1 MVGMRF
7 EAPESV
13 DAAVSLLAGTSG
25 DTRVLAGGT
34 DLLVQLRADMIEPE
48 LVVDIKR
55 IAETRTVT
63 EEDGGFRVGAAV
75 AHGLEVAARAEPRLR
90 RFVHAT
96 HPQRVLP
103 RSHR

>member
-13 DAAVSLLAGTSG
+13 DAAISLLAGTSG

-34 DLLVQLRADMIEPE
+34 DLLVKLRADMIEPE

-55 IAETRTVT
+55 IAETRTVI
-63 EEDGGFRVGAAV
+63 EKKKAGSAS
-75 AHGLEVAARAEPRLR
+75 ARQSLVPNLKSISFPVYGRA
-90 RFVHAT
+90 
-96 HPQRVLP
+96 
-103 RSHR
+103 